1 MMYHPSEINLIHD
14 TRPRRKLSFRMP
26 AIACGTLILALAL
39 SGLAQGQSTLA
50 EAPPVAAKTG
60 AVDMTL
66 DRMEQ
71 IVMALDP
78 DAERAGSAFRLT
90 IEDVPVL
97 IVSDPRADRM
107 RAMVPIRSAEG
118 LSDDDL
124 MRMMQA
130 NFDSALDARYAVA
143 EGRVWAVFV
152 HPLSPLR
159 AEQLISGLGQTV
171 NAATTYG
178 TLFTSGEVQFGRGD
192 SRGEQ
197 RKLIDRLQDRGQDI

>member
-1 MMYHPSEINLIHD
+1 MPHRPPELERLQD
-14 TRPRRKLSFRMP
+14 ARPRRKLSLRMP
-26 AIACGTLILALAL
+26 AVAGATLMLALAL
-39 SGLAQGQSTLA
+39 SGLAEGQSTPPDA
-50 EAPPVAAKTG
+50 PEVTEEARP
-60 AVDMTL
+60 VDMTL
-66 DRMEQ
+66 DRMDE
-71 IVMALDP
+71 ILTALDP
-78 DAERAGSAFRLT
+78 DTERAGSAFRFT

-118 LSDDDL
+118 LSNADL
-124 MRMMQA
+124 TRMMQA

-143 EGRVWAVFV
+143 EGRVWALFI
-152 HPLSPLR
+152 HPLR
-159 AEQLISGLGQTV
+159 ALRPEQLISGVGQTV